1 MCQRYGHMDT
11 GAISSQ
17 NFSVKGEDVGNEHFP
32 ILPMQ
37 MQFRGYSGTQC
48 AHKLTRTPVLRGSL
62 SWELEHG
69 RIHLSCFCWSTGQL
83 QAWCRELHTCV
94 WNE

>member
-1 MCQRYGHMDT
+1 MWQRDGHMDT

-48 AHKLTRTPVLRGSL
+48 AHKLTTNLL
-62 SWELEHG
+62 WCLEGGHG
-69 RIHLSCFCWSTGQL
+69 IAL
-83 QAWCRELHTCV
+83 QAMQEMKALISR
-94 WNE
+94 